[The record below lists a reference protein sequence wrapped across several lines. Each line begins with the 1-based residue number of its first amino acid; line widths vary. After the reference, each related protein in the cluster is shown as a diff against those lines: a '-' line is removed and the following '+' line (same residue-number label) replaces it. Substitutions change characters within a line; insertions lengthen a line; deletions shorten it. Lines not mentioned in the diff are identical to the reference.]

1 MERHEGIGV
10 EKGSVHI
17 RRDERFGENMA
28 AAFTVFHDNGIG
40 VNDIVFGR
48 RTLEELF
55 LKLTNVRLRDEE

>member
-1 MERHEGIGV
+1 
-10 EKGSVHI
+10 
-17 RRDERFGENMA
+17 MA
-28 AAFTVFHDNGIG
+28 AAFAVFHENAIG

>member
-1 MERHEGIGV
+1 
-10 EKGSVHI
+10 
-17 RRDERFGENMA
+17 
-28 AAFTVFHDNGIG
+28 